1 MKLKVK
7 EQIKVL
13 LSQEGIKQKDLAAIL
28 SQKTGHFYS
37 ATNLSQKLGRGLLT
51 YNEFVEIADILGYE
65 IKLEKL
71 V

>member
-65 IKLEKL
+65 IKLEKR

>member
-28 SQKTGHFYS
+28 SKKTGHFYS
-37 ATNLSQKLGRGLLT
+37 ATNLSQKLGRGSLT
-51 YNEFVEIADILGYE
+51 YNEFLEIADILGYE
-65 IKLEKL
+65 IKLEKS

>member
-28 SQKTGHFYS
+28 SKKTGHFYS
-37 ATNLSQKLGRGLLT
+37 ATNLSQKLGRGSLT
-51 YNEFVEIADILGYE
+51 YNEFLEIADISGYE

>member
-7 EQIKVL
+7 EQIKIL
-13 LSQEGIKQKDLAAIL
+13 LSQEGIKQKDHAAIL